1 MRAEASSMHTPAR
14 RRTQAERRHD
24 TRHRIVEAVVAS
36 IAEVGFQRTTAT
48 RIAARA
54 GVTWGAVQHHY
65 GGKDGILAAV
75 LDDTFARFAAHFD
88 DMPDPA
94 STPLVLRVRQF
105 VERAWRH
112 FGSAYFRS
120 MFEILLQTFG
130 APGPERDAPGEQ
142 QLRMLDGLDR
152 LWRRVFPDAPLPR
165 PRRLELE
172 SYTLATLM
180 GLALQR
186 ALAGGTSR
194 EPDAEIALL
203 ARTLAS
209 VLEPVAV
216 RARATRGAAR
226 PRGKGR
232 AGVDAAG
239 EARQGRARRTAA
251 AG

>member
-1 MRAEASSMHTPAR
+1 MRTASSSPHAPP
-14 RRTQAERRHD
+14 RRTQAERREE
-24 TRHRIVEAVVAS
+24 TRSKIVEAVVAS

-75 LDDTFARFAAHFD
+75 LDDTFARFASHFD
-88 DMPDPA
+88 DMPDPT
-94 STPLVLRVRQF
+94 SSPLAVRVRQF

-130 APGPERDAPGEQ
+130 APGPKRDTPGEQ

-165 PRRLELE
+165 PRRVELE

-186 ALAGGTSR
+186 ALAGGTAR

-209 VLEPVAV
+209 ELEAAARAHAARRAS
-216 RARATRGAAR
+216 RAR
-226 PRGKGR
+226 
-232 AGVDAAG
+232 G
-239 EARQGRARRTAA
+239 EASPGTTRSGARTGRARRTAA

>member
-1 MRAEASSMHTPAR
+1 MRAATGSMHAPPR
-14 RRTQAERRHD
+14 RRTQAERREE
-24 TRHRIVEAVVAS
+24 TRRRIVEAVVAS

-94 STPLVLRVRQF
+94 STPLATRVRQF

-130 APGPERDAPGEQ
+130 APGPKRDTPGEQ

-152 LWRRVFPDAPLPR
+152 LWRRVFPEAPLPR
-165 PRRLELE
+165 PRRVELE
-172 SYTLATLM
+172 SYMLATLM

-186 ALAGGTSR
+186 ALAGGKAR

-209 VLEPVAV
+209 ELEASA
-216 RARATRGAAR
+216 RARAARNAAR
-226 PRGKGR
+226 VRGRVPLDTGKRASRPRRTGR
-232 AGVDAAG
+232 DFAAG
-239 EARQGRARRTAA
+239 
-251 AG
+251 